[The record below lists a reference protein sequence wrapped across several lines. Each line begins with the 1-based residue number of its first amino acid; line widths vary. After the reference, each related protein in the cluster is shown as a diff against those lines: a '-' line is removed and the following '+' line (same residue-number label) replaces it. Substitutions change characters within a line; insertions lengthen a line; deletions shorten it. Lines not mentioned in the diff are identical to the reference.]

1 MLPRRALGAI
11 ATTAMALALLLNFK
25 TQNAPIGPTSVVVGQ
40 PATGSTVGASG
51 QSSSAST
58 PPVAGSGGSS
68 SASTPPVAGSSG
80 SSAASTP
87 PSASSGSATSGSAGS
102 GSPSTGQSAPGSTLK
117 SGTFTGSTIQIPF
130 GNVQVQ
136 VVVKG
141 GRITDVQPLQMPTA
155 HARSQMISQYVAPML
170 RQEVLQAQNAQIN
183 LVSGATY
190 TSEAYAQSLQAALD
204 QAVA

>member
-1 MLPRRALGAI
+1 MLPRRALAAI

-25 TQNAPIGPTSVVVGQ
+25 TQNAPIGPASVVVGQ
-40 PATGSTVGASG
+40 PATGSAVGASG

-58 PPVAGSGGSS
+58 PPVAGTGGS
-68 SASTPPVAGSSG
+68 P
-80 SSAASTP
+80 AASTP
-87 PSASSGSATSGSAGS
+87 PSASSGSAASGSAGS
-102 GSPSTGQSAPGSTLK
+102 GSSSTAQSASGSTLK

-141 GRITDVQPLQMPTA
+141 GRITDVQPVQMPTA

>member
-25 TQNAPIGPTSVVVGQ
+25 TQNAPLGPTSVVVGQ
-40 PATGSTVGASG
+40 PATGSTVGTSG

-58 PPVAGSGGSS
+58 PPVAGSTG
-68 SASTPPVAGSSG
+68 P
-80 SSAASTP
+80 SAASTS
-87 PSASSGSATSGSAGS
+87 PSASSGSAASGSAGA
-102 GSPSTGQSAPGSTLK
+102 GSSSSASAGAGSSSSGQSATGSTLK

-136 VVVKG
+136 VIVKG

>member
-1 MLPRRALGAI
+1 MLPRRALAAI

-25 TQNAPIGPTSVVVGQ
+25 TQNAAIGTGSVIIGQ
-40 PATGSTVGASG
+40 PATGSAAGAAGQSASGSTSSTGGGTGSSAAASSTPGGASAA
-51 QSSSAST
+51 AS
-58 PPVAGSGGSS
+58 
-68 SASTPPVAGSSG
+68 GSSG
-80 SSAASTP
+80 SSGSSSTGSTGSGTSSTAQ
-87 PSASSGSATSGSAGS
+87 SASGTA
-102 GSPSTGQSAPGSTLK
+102 LK
-117 SGTFTGSTIQIPF
+117 TGTFTGSTVQIPF

-136 VVVKG
+136 VIVKG
-141 GRITDVQPLQMPTA
+141 GRITDVQALQMPTA

-170 RQEVLQAQNAQIN
+170 RQEVLQAQNARIN

>member
-1 MLPRRALGAI
+1 MLPRRALAAI

-25 TQNAPIGPTSVVVGQ
+25 TQNAPIGPASVVVGQ

-58 PPVAGSGGSS
+58 S
-68 SASTPPVAGSSG
+68 PVAGSSG

-87 PSASSGSATSGSAGS
+87 PSASSGSAASGSAGS
-102 GSPSTGQSAPGSTLK
+102 GSPSTGQSASGSTLR

>member
-1 MLPRRALGAI
+1 MLPRRALAAI

-25 TQNAPIGPTSVVVGQ
+25 TQSAPIGPTSVVVGQ

-51 QSSSAST
+51 Q
-58 PPVAGSGGSS
+58 SS

-102 GSPSTGQSAPGSTLK
+102 GSPSTGQSASGSTLK

>member
-1 MLPRRALGAI
+1 MLPRRALAAI

-58 PPVAGSGGSS
+58 PQVAGS
-68 SASTPPVAGSSG
+68 AG
-80 SSAASTP
+80 SSAAPAP
-87 PSASSGSATSGSAGS
+87 PASSGSGAAGSAGS
-102 GSPSTGQSAPGSTLK
+102 GSSSTAQAATGSTLK
-117 SGTFTGSTIQIPF
+117 SGTFTGSTVQIPF

>member
-1 MLPRRALGAI
+1 MLPRRALAAI

-25 TQNAPIGPTSVVVGQ
+25 TQNAPIGPASVVVGQ

-58 PPVAGSGGSS
+58 PPVA
-68 SASTPPVAGSSG
+68 ASTG
-80 SSAASTP
+80 SSAASAP
-87 PSASSGSATSGSAGS
+87 PSGSSGSATSGSAGS
-102 GSPSTGQSAPGSTLK
+102 AASSTGQSASGSTLK

-170 RQEVLQAQNAQIN
+170 RQEALQAQNAQIN

>member
-1 MLPRRALGAI
+1 MLPRRALAAI

-25 TQNAPIGPTSVVVGQ
+25 TPSAPLGTTSVVVGQ
-40 PATGSTVGASG
+40 PVTGSTVGVNG

-58 PPVAGSGGSS
+58 PPVAASTGPSAASAPPSGS
-68 SASTPPVAGSSG
+68 SASAASGSSG
-80 SSAASTP
+80 SG
-87 PSASSGSATSGSAGS
+87 SS
-102 GSPSTGQSAPGSTLK
+102 STGQSASATLK
-117 SGTFTGSTIQIPF
+117 SGTFTGSTVQIPF

-136 VVVKG
+136 VTIKG
-141 GRITDVQPLQMPTA
+141 GKITDVQPLQMPTA

-170 RQEVLQAQNAQIN
+170 LQEVLQVQTAQIN

>member
-1 MLPRRALGAI
+1 MLPRRALAAI

-25 TQNAPIGPTSVVVGQ
+25 TQNAPIGPASVVVGQ

-58 PPVAGSGGSS
+58 PPVAGS
-68 SASTPPVAGSSG
+68 SG
-80 SSAASTP
+80 SSAASAP
-87 PSASSGSATSGSAGS
+87 PSGSSGSATSGSAGS
-102 GSPSTGQSAPGSTLK
+102 AASSTGQSASGSTLK

-170 RQEVLQAQNAQIN
+170 RQEALQAQNAQIN